1 MTNTGELTTL
11 LQSISTT
18 VFKLV
23 FSTGGT
29 LPPTVD
35 AGGETNPF
43 TGAPLL
49 SGRSN
54 SASLT
59 GFSPP
64 NYGPYMPPYIP

>member
-1 MTNTGELTTL
+1 MANTDELTTL

-18 VFKLV
+18 VYNLV
-23 FSTGGT
+23 SSTEGT

-35 AGGETNPF
+35 ASGETNPF

-49 SGRSN
+49 SGQSN

-59 GFSPP
+59 GFTPP
-64 NYGPYMPPYIP
+64 DYGPYMP